1 MRKLIEQIKIT
12 VSTFNG
18 KIYQS
23 YSHLSVRDTI
33 FYNVAYFEFII
44 RRLGIAS
51 VNGGKYKAFKCCL
64 EFLSIFLN
72 HNRLLDV

>member
-1 MRKLIEQIKIT
+1 MKPSRQKLIEQIKIT

-33 FYNVAYFEFII
+33 FYNVAYFE
-44 RRLGIAS
+44 IARDS
-51 VNGGKYKAFKCCL
+51 FGHWPT
-64 EFLSIFLN
+64 I
-72 HNRLLDV
+72 